1 MPQNKLLFV
10 FLTGC
15 FFFGSGFVHASQSRY
30 GGSLVLSVSSDP
42 KTFNDI
48 VSTDAYSGA
57 ITAMLFE
64 GLTTADAFTLKVI
77 PNLAK
82 SWDVSP
88 DGLQWTFHLRQDV
101 QWFDGTA
108 FSADDV
114 VFT

>member
-1 MPQNKLLFV
+1 MPQNKFFLCFFIWCV
-10 FLTGC
+10 FLHVAV
-15 FFFGSGFVHASQSRY
+15 FKRHASSSRY
-30 GGSLVLSVSSDP
+30 GGSLVLAVSSDP

-64 GLTTADAFTLKVI
+64 GLTTADPFTLKVI

-88 DGLQWTFHLRQDV
+88 DGLQWTFHLREDV
-101 QWFDGTA
+101 KWFDGVA
-108 FSADDV
+108 F
-114 VFT
+114 